1 MATEDAGAC
10 RAHSPYRSAELSI
23 VIGAIV
29 KTFDDEDI
37 AQ

>member
-1 MATEDAGAC
+1 MTTEGAGAY
-10 RAHSPYRSAELSI
+10 RAHSLYCSAELSI